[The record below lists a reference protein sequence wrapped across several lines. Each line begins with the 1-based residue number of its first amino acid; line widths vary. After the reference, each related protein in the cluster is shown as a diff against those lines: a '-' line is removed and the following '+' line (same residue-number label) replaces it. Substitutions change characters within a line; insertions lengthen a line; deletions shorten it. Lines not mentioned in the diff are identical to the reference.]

1 MRSRSTTLR
10 ELDESPLSGFHLKTV
25 ITAGMGFLTDAY
37 DLFIIGV
44 VSAILKPLWHLD
56 TLTISLLSST
66 ALLAAAL
73 GAVVFGR
80 ISDRLGRRFV
90 YGYELL
96 VLAAGAIASALSP
109 NVFWLLI
116 FRFILGMGVGGDY
129 PVSSTLMSEYSNRRS
144 RGKLITLVFSTQALG
159 LIIGPLLTILLLLNN
174 VDLNLTWRLLL
185 GLGAVPALA
194 TFWLR
199 RQIAES
205 PRFSLAH
212 GDIAEA
218 DRAIEM
224 ATNSQKNVKADGNER
239 ERQLLDTDQTNQY
252 QATESSLPPRKKSW
266 IDILTT
272 PYMLVWLIGTAGAWF
287 LLDFA
292 YYGTTVSTPLVIKLF
307 SPKTTL
313 LTTMIYTL
321 LIFVVAALP
330 GYIVAV
336 FTIDRIGR
344 KKIQLLGFAM
354 MTLSY
359 GLLFLFPVLTTIA
372 ATFLLLYG
380 LSYFFTEFGPNVTT
394 FVYPAEIFPVSVR
407 STGHGISA
415 AVGKVGAFIGAFL
428 FPLMLS
434 NPAFR
439 LPGAMGAAAIVA
451 LGGFLITFLLPEPDT
466 KSLEA
471 IEKEGERLDEKVEEE
486 KKVRSK
492 TTSSLP

>member
-1 MRSRSTTLR
+1 MVTTILR
-10 ELDESPLSGFHLKTV
+10 
-25 ITAGMGFLTDAY
+25 
-37 DLFIIGV
+37 
-44 VSAILKPLWHLD
+44 PLWHLD
-56 TLTISLLSST
+56 ALTISLLSST
-66 ALLAAAL
+66 ALLSAAL

-80 ISDRLGRRFV
+80 ISDRLGRKFV

-144 RGKLITLVFSTQALG
+144 RGKLITLVFSIQAIG

-205 PRFSLAH
+205 PRFALAH

-218 DRAIEM
+218 TRAIKM
-224 ATNSQKNVKADGNER
+224 ATHHQRNVETIDDESGSNPP
-239 ERQLLDTDQTNQY
+239 DTVQANQSW
-252 QATESSLPPRKKSW
+252 TDEMSLPPRKKSW
-266 IDILTT
+266 IEILTT
-272 PYMLVWLIGTAGAWF
+272 PYLLIWLIGTAGAWF

-321 LIFVVAALP
+321 FIFVVAALP

-336 FTIDRIGR
+336 FTIDRIGG

-359 GLLFLFPVLTTIA
+359 GLLFLFPVLSTIA
-372 ATFLLLYG
+372 VTFLLLYG

-415 AVGKVGAFIGAFL
+415 GVGKIGAFIGAFL

-439 LPGAMGAAAIVA
+439 LPGAMGVAAIVA

-466 KSLEA
+466 KSLET
-471 IEKEGERLDEKVEEE
+471 IEEEGERLDEKMEEE
-486 KKVRSK
+486 RKVRSK
-492 TTSSLP
+492 MTS